1 MHLHMRHPATVL
13 LMLLLCLHV
22 VQLRGRIKIQNL
34 ELSCCI
40 CDWGERRETLHQKE
54 DIPECVSVSV
64 CVRTEGLYAANQ

>member
-1 MHLHMRHPATVL
+1 MHLHMRHPLTVL

-40 CDWGERRETLHQKE
+40 CDWGGETLHQKE
-54 DIPECVSVSV
+54 DIPECVCV
-64 CVRTEGLYAANQ
+64 CQCV